1 MGLLEANAMV
11 AAKKSKKKS
20 GAKKR
25 SHVGKGVHRVL
36 KENQKYAQDWDDE
49 MAESVS
55 ARHGKKAG
63 QGKVSLKGRV
73 AMAKGA
79 SKRKYGDRDE
89 PKKKKKPTKSRSKS
103 KSKSKSKSRSKSR

>member
-11 AAKKSKKKS
+11 VKKKT
-20 GAKKR
+20 GVKKR

-36 KENQKYAQDWDDE
+36 KEGQKGAQDWDDE
-49 MAESVS
+49 IAESVS
-55 ARHGKKAG
+55 ARHGKKT
-63 QGKVSLKGRV
+63 GKRIVSLKGRV

-89 PKKKKKPTKSRSKS
+89 PRKKKGKSAEKKKGKSAKKRSAK
-103 KSKSKSKSRSKSR
+103 KADRK